1 MTYEMLL
8 RESCEIKA
16 NSSKASNSQ
25 KEIISLELIFLK
37 YPCRTSLVTQWLR
50 ICLPVQR
57 TQVQLLF
64 QEDPIHCGATKSMC
78 HNY

>member
-1 MTYEMLL
+1 MTYEMLS

-37 YPCRTSLVTQWLR
+37 VSTQDFSGDPVVKNLPTSAGDLGSIPGPGRSQMLW
-50 ICLPVQR
+50 
-57 TQVQLLF
+57 
-64 QEDPIHCGATKSMC
+64 S
-78 HNY
+78 N

>member
-1 MTYEMLL
+1 MTYEMLS

-37 YPCRTSLVTQWLR
+37 VSMQDFSGDPVVKN
-50 ICLPVQR
+50 LPASAGDLSSIPGPGRSQM
-57 TQVQLLF
+57 LW
-64 QEDPIHCGATKSMC
+64 I
-78 HNY
+78 N

>member
-25 KEIISLELIFLK
+25 KEIISLELIF
-37 YPCRTSLVTQWLR
+37 
-50 ICLPVQR
+50 
-57 TQVQLLF
+57 
-64 QEDPIHCGATKSMC
+64 
-78 HNY
+78 